1 MSEATKLHDAIMN
14 LPCEHLMYGE
24 TPQYKVGHK
33 DARHAAAELAVEAM
47 GRLEAELKSKI
58 AELFNAVE
66 DEIALEL
73 ADIRREIATCLTAD
87 NPDTITTS
95 ELIALAN
102 HRTRQFAAAEAEN
115 ARLREQLA
123 AVTQQVSEM
132 QGLAMALR
140 HLVRQRSDLLSG
152 ADVCDIL
159 DKLTGDKELAAVTLA
174 SGTGGR

>member
-1 MSEATKLHDAIMN
+1 MY
-14 LPCEHLMYGE
+14 CEF
-24 TPQYKVGHK
+24 V
-33 DARHAAAELAVEAM
+33 
-47 GRLEAELKSKI
+47 S
-58 AELFNAVE
+58 
-66 DEIALEL
+66 
-73 ADIRREIATCLTAD
+73 
-87 NPDTITTS
+87 
-95 ELIALAN
+95 
-102 HRTRQFAAAEAEN
+102 
-115 ARLREQLA
+115 LREQLA